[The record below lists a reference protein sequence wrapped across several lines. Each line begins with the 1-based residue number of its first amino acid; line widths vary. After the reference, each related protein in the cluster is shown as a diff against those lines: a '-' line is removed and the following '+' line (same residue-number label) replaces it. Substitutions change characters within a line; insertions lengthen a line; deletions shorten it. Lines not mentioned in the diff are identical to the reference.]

1 MSGGSIT
8 RKATLSKVKTSRA
21 AELST
26 SGMIHVADPYDE
38 IEPQRSMNI
47 VHLKALEF
55 GIVKPV
61 RK

>member
-1 MSGGSIT
+1 MSP
-8 RKATLSKVKTSRA
+8 
-21 AELST
+21 
-26 SGMIHVADPYDE
+26 IHTTK
-38 IEPQRSMNI
+38 IEPQRSVNI

>member
-1 MSGGSIT
+1 MEGQASWPIKLPT
-8 RKATLSKVKTSRA
+8 WEV
-21 AELST
+21 
-26 SGMIHVADPYDE
+26 IHVADPNNE
-38 IEPQRSMNI
+38 IELQRPMNI